1 MLNPQYLTNL
11 SFVAYLNLGNGKSIG
26 SGFIMT
32 YNEANYLI
40 TAKHVLFNENTL
52 IDFNLLATIQGARG
66 SQEEAHIIEM
76 HLNEATILSNLVDDV
91 AVIILPTSAHTTQ
104 ETPFV
109 LQEGIIDKITV
120 IASDVLAM
128 NNIIISNDVYL
139 IGFPTSLLFD
149 KVPGFDVGRPL
160 LRKGIIAGLNVG
172 GNTFTVDCPAYQGN
186 SGGPIVELCEDDTL
200 RIAGVVSRYIPFVTQ
215 WKNNRETSVIHAEYV
230 NSGYTVCVSMDA
242 VLSLIN
248 IHAS

>member
-1 MLNPQYLTNL
+1 MLNSQYLTNL

-26 SGFIMT
+26 SGFFMT
-32 YNEANYLI
+32 YNDVNYLI

-66 SQEEAHIIEM
+66 IQEEANIFEL
-76 HLNEATILSNLVDDV
+76 HLNEAIILSNLIDDV
-91 AVIILPTSAHTTQ
+91 AVIVLPASNHTAQ
-104 ETPFV
+104 GIPFT
-109 LQEGIIDKITV
+109 LQEGVIDKITV
-120 IASDVLAM
+120 VASDILAM
-128 NNIIISNDVYL
+128 NAVMISNDVYL

-149 KVPGFDVGRPL
+149 KVPGFDVARPL

-215 WKNNRETSVIHAEYV
+215 WKNNRETSVVHAEYV

-248 IHAS
+248 IHIS